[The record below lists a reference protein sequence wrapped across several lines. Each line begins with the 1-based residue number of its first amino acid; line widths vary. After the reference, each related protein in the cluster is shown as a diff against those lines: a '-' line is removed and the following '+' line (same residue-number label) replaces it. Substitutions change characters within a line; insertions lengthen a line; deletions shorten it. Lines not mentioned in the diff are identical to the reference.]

1 MRRYYYVEM
10 IKVRYGFS
18 VAEGWGWTWANGI
31 SDERFWSHT
40 SLTWQSVFRA
50 DFSQSP
56 ETLHTVS
63 RTGKQENTPH
73 TGGGGTNPCNRAFFS
88 ICCLC
93 YMLSDSI
100 FPKKRM
106 QQFVPSQ
113 RQGECVGVGDREPFK
128 SSSAWFMRIKTDVTP
143 SCLTGIVVWLSTIYD
158 KWIQKTVWKLNFKE
172 WRWKWCDGM
181 SHLLNHSVKK

>member
-1 MRRYYYVEM
+1 MCIRYLVMRRYYYVEM

-56 ETLHTVS
+56 ETLHIVS

-73 TGGGGTNPCNRAFFS
+73 TGGEAPIHATGHSFPYAVCV
-88 ICCLC
+88 ICYLTAYSLKKGCSSL
-93 YMLSDSI
+93 
-100 FPKKRM
+100 FPLR
-106 QQFVPSQ
+106 
-113 RQGECVGVGDREPFK
+113 DRE
-128 SSSAWFMRIKTDVTP
+128 SVSVSVTASRSRAVQP
-143 SCLTGIVVWLSTIYD
+143 GSCASRQTSLPHV
-158 KWIQKTVWKLNFKE
+158 
-172 WRWKWCDGM
+172 
-181 SHLLNHSVKK
+181 